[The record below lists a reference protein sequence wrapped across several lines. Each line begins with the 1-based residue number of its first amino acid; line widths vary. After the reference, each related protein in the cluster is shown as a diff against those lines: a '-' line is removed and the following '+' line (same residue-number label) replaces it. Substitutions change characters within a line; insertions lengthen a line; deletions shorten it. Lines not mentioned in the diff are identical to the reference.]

1 MSRADV
7 CQNQIMNPFKIGDK
21 VVFAPNERTVGWL
34 WPTFERI
41 KLKPGDVGII
51 TRIEREDFVYLDDGK
66 GGLHWEC
73 FKRTD

>member
-1 MSRADV
+1 V
-7 CQNQIMNPFKIGDK
+7 NPFKIGEK
-21 VVFAPNERTVGWL
+21 VAFVPDERTAGWT

-51 TRIEREDFVYLDDGK
+51 TRIERDDFIYLDGER